1 MAREERGASG
11 TETEVQLLIQSQIKP
26 ELILWGVLK
35 MRSRLQ
41 RSLGRARGPNLHT
54 SSPLATG
61 CGPPAGSRTSGK
73 GCVSAEIQGG

>member
-1 MAREERGASG
+1 MAREERGANG

-41 RSLGRARGPNLHT
+41 RSLSRARGPNLHT

-61 CGPPAGSRTSGK
+61 CGPPAGSMTSGK
-73 GCVSAEIQGG
+73 GCVSAEIQRG